1 MFGFLKKKPTPEPAP
16 AQAPAPH
23 PGQLQ
28 PRIKHRDFLKA
39 LQAGGVPP
47 EQMPPT
53 QPLCGELLV
62 TWAFDLPDS
71 LVMATPPMLRDA
83 GVDSAGVPRLALDNL
98 KRAIPQPQFF
108 AKDGCG
114 LARTGQDMEAT
125 LLLVDRVW
133 DEMQPNF
140 RGKILATVPRRD
152 IILMCDSA
160 DAAATAALQA
170 QTREFFEEHQGPHRL
185 STQVM
190 ARENG
195 SWTLYLQG

>member
-1 MFGFLKKKPTPEPAP
+1 MFGFLKKKQDAAAAPTPAP
-16 AQAPAPH
+16 ALRA
-23 PGQLQ
+23 GQLQ
-28 PRIKHRDFLKA
+28 PRIKHMGFLDA
-39 LQAGGVPP
+39 LRANGVPP

-53 QPLCGELLV
+53 QPLCGDLLV

-71 LVMATPPMLRDA
+71 LAMATPPLLRDA
-83 GVDSAGVPRLALDNL
+83 GVDAADLPRLALENL

-140 RGKILATVPRRD
+140 RGKILVTVPRRD
-152 IILMCDSA
+152 IVLMCDSA

-170 QTREFFEEHQGPHRL
+170 QTREFFDEHQGPHRL

-190 ARENG
+190 VRENG
-195 SWTLYLQG
+195 SWSLHVPG